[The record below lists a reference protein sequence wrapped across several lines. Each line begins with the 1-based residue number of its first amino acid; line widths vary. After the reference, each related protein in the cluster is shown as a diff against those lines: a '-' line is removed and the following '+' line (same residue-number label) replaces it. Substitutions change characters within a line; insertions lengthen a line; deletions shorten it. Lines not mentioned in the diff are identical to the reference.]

1 MKLAFSFDDGFSLIE
16 VMVAI
21 LILAVGILA
30 WAGLQDNNIEGRST
44 SSRMTTAVELAQS
57 LVEEKSAEALNWA
70 DSHNATN
77 GTENSTVDNVLYQLN
92 WAVNQGSGPNGG
104 DLFAGGKA
112 IWEVT
117 VDNRWNHFGQH
128 RIYFERVVIGR

>member
-1 MKLAFSFDDGFSLIE
+1 MMKMISKGDGFSLIE

-21 LILAVGILA
+21 LVLAIGILA

-44 SSRMTTAVELAQS
+44 SGRMTTGIELAQS
-57 LVEEKSAEALNWA
+57 LVEEKAAEALDWS

-77 GTENSTVDNVLYQLN
+77 GTESLTIDNVVYQMD
-92 WAVNQGSGPNGG
+92 WTVNKGSGTNGG

-117 VDNRWNHFGQH
+117 VDNRWDHFGQH
-128 RIYFERVVIGR
+128 RVYYERVVIGR